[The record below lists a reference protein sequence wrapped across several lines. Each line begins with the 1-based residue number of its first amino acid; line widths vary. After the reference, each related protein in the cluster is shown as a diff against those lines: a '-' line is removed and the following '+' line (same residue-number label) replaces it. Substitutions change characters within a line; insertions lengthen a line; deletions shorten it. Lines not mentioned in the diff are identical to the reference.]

1 MSKITRQ
8 PANRRTG
15 YHGVGP
21 ITSRCAI
28 NLILQSLR
36 IRWIKEHVI
45 TRRKQI
51 GWPWGTLSVD
61 WRRREQLYISVRRV
75 PLENQSIPPA
85 GLTRLNSQ
93 SEDRSRQ
100 IPTNQNPP
108 KLNTKSQW
116 AGRRHWMVTNERPVF
131 DRRWHESQH
140 SVTCLVISEYC
151 NIFISGYPSA
161 LERGDM
167 WVEVVSSFEFMK
179 SLNDRYQCARQAPF
193 ERQTIPTKM
202 RYQFKTW
209 LVGWRKKRPLT
220 VSLK

>member
-85 GLTRLNSQ
+85 GLTRPNSQ

-116 AGRRHWMVTNERPVF
+116 AGRRHWMVTNERPCLLNKVF
-131 DRRWHESQH
+131 KFWLKSLWKFDHFYMQCH
-140 SVTCLVISEYC
+140 LKFY
-151 NIFISGYPSA
+151 NP
-161 LERGDM
+161 
-167 WVEVVSSFEFMK
+167 SSF
-179 SLNDRYQCARQAPF
+179 SYNSIVQLRGN
-193 ERQTIPTKM
+193 
-202 RYQFKTW
+202 
-209 LVGWRKKRPLT
+209 
-220 VSLK
+220 